1 MLHFVFIEH
10 FFIYFPVYFLCKN
23 ANKYYFTLRALW
35 AKKILLVSYK
45 RHRNDQYKTIQTSKL
60 TSWFVYE
67 IINQNTNMTFHQQ
80 TTTVELQ
87 VPDLGQ
93 VHTQCVGANYL
104 HHISRLY
111 KYN

>member
-1 MLHFVFIEH
+1 
-10 FFIYFPVYFLCKN
+10 
-23 ANKYYFTLRALW
+23 
-35 AKKILLVSYK
+35 
-45 RHRNDQYKTIQTSKL
+45 
-60 TSWFVYE
+60 
-67 IINQNTNMTFHQQ
+67 MTFHQQ